1 VALYFVIRRARSG
14 SAQYGDLFTLLQVV
28 FGLMS
33 TIILLLALRSI
44 SKIIHQHPNLSQSKR
59 MMGLH
64 LGFFLSNLVAS
75 IVFEVVRVFYYN
87 SPNYLELVWIAGV
100 LCCVTELGL

>member
-1 VALYFVIRRARSG
+1 
-14 SAQYGDLFTLLQVV
+14 
-28 FGLMS
+28 
-33 TIILLLALRSI
+33 
-44 SKIIHQHPNLSQSKR
+44 